1 MSKYYNRSTGELT
14 SEAPWGNH
22 YYDDDLKATLF
33 ANWSEVEDS
42 YVPPL
47 FYSYTDFGTT
57 LSISSTNQG
66 TSSVF
71 FRELPTTSQL
81 SAAFPSVASKRTLAV
96 TTNGVAGDTITMF
109 STTVTLG
116 TDITVGSTIAE
127 TVVNLVKYMNEQERL
142 LGNYRLTS
150 ADNTFTL
157 TERFAGGG
165 LDVPIPTVTGTMV
178 ISAGTLTESVWGY
191 TTQVKHNAK
200 VALEASA
207 ETIRE
212 EYRKNYIGA
221 MAAGNT
227 TLASSILTDISS
239 LNASL
244 YTAMQKI
251 NDEE

>member
-1 MSKYYNRSTGELT
+1 MQVYKDANNIRRTPADVGATYISDERATELGWT
-14 SEAPWGNH
+14 KV
-22 YYDDDLKATLF
+22 D
-33 ANWSEVEDS
+33 DS
-42 YVPPL
+42 YVAPL
-47 FYSYTDFGTT
+47 FYLYSDYGTT
-57 LSISSTNQG
+57 LEISSMNNGYST
-66 TSSVF
+66 VF

-81 SAAFPSVASKRTLAV
+81 KAAFPTIASTRTFTV
-96 TTNGVAGDTITMF
+96 TTNATSGDTITMF

-116 TDITVGSTIAE
+116 TDISVGTTIAD
-127 TVVNLVKYMNEQERL
+127 TVTNLVTYMNEQERL
-142 LGNYRLTS
+142 LGSYRLTS
-150 ADNTFTL
+150 SGDTFTL

-165 LDVPIPTVTGTMV
+165 LDIPVPTTTGTIV
-178 ISAGTLTESVWGY
+178 ISAGKLTESVWGY

-200 VALEASA
+200 IALEASA

-227 TLASSILTDISS
+227 TLASSILKDVSS

-244 YTAMQKI
+244 YTAMQQI